1 MNLFSFTYGIE
12 LELPSL
18 VDTVEINEL
27 SQMECSLESSEQD
40 STESPSLPT
49 KKRTVIEEANK
60 EALEKHF
67 HKEAKPSLEVIALLA
82 DSLQMKADVV
92 RYWFAN
98 RRQKEKLKKPI
109 VKSKRSDKTIHNAA
123 SPFSVSCQIADETTD
138 ATNNTDLVSS
148 ATENSSSTVVQ
159 LEGNKFIFI
168 KQGLSRKYAK

>member
-1 MNLFSFTYGIE
+1 ME
-12 LELPSL
+12 LLKLPSL
-18 VDTVEINEL
+18 VDTVDINEL

-40 STESPSLPT
+40 SIESRSLPT
-49 KKRTVIEEANK
+49 KKRTVIEAANK

-67 HKEAKPSLEVIALLA
+67 HKEPKPSLEVIALLA

-98 RRQKEKLKKPI
+98 RRQKEKLKKPF

-123 SPFSVSCQIADETTD
+123 SPFSVSSQIADETTE
-138 ATNNTDLVSS
+138 ATNNTDLASS
-148 ATENSSSTVVQ
+148 ASGNCSSTVVQ

-168 KQGLSRKYAK
+168 KEGFSRKYAK

>member
-1 MNLFSFTYGIE
+1 
-12 LELPSL
+12 
-18 VDTVEINEL
+18 
-27 SQMECSLESSEQD
+27 MECSLESSEQE

-67 HKEAKPSLEVIALLA
+67 HKEPKPSLEVIALLA

-123 SPFSVSCQIADETTD
+123 SPLSVSCQIADETTETTE

-168 KQGLSRKYAK
+168 KEGLSRKYAKWVLR